1 MCLHIGF
8 RSRLRFRPYL
18 CSMKVSILVTF
29 IIIVSTS
36 ALPCKAQFYTIGT
49 ATQQRATQTENPSEQ
64 PSVTPRDSI
73 VLTDSLK
80 TEGMKQ
86 VTYDE
91 SLPLVSLPLKQIKI
105 GSKFGMR
112 MHPIYHKNMMHNGVD
127 LSANYDVVYS
137 MFPGR
142 VVRIGYDN
150 RSGNFVTVQS
160 GSFTV
165 SYCHLSKVYVHQN
178 DYVEAGTPICRSG
191 NTGASTGPHLHL
203 TTKKD
208 GKAINPVILLN
219 YIQDI
224 KDN

>member
-1 MCLHIGF
+1 
-8 RSRLRFRPYL
+8 
-18 CSMKVSILVTF
+18 MKALFLSSF
-29 IIIVSTS
+29 ITIVSTVS
-36 ALPCKAQFYTIGT
+36 LPCHAQFYTIGT
-49 ATQQRATQTENPSEQ
+49 SSQHKPIETKNPSEQ
-64 PSVTPRDSI
+64 SPVTPRDS
-73 VLTDSLK
+73 VVMGNK
-80 TEGMKQ
+80 EETEGEKQ
-86 VTYDE
+86 VPSAT
-91 SLPLVSLPLKQIKI
+91 SSPLVALPLKQIKI

-142 VVRIGYDN
+142 VIRIGYDD
-150 RSGNFVTVQS
+150 RSGNFVTIQS

-178 DYVEAGTPICRSG
+178 DYVEAGALICRSG

-208 GKAINPVILLN
+208 GKAINPVILLD
-219 YIQDI
+219 YIKI
-224 KDN
+224 NLGL